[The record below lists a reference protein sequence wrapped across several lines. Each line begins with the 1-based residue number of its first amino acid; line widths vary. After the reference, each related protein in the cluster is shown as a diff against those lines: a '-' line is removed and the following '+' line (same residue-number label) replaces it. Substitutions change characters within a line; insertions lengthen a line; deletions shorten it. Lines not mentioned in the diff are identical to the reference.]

1 MRLVLGIF
9 CVIASVS
16 FGQTTG
22 APNGSGLGQ
31 AALGD
36 ELPKDAVG
44 RLGTP
49 SYGHASGAH
58 AVVFSPD
65 SRYLVTGGKAGE
77 RGGPTIHVREAAS
90 GKLVCALS
98 SSGSE
103 VRCLAF
109 SRDGSALAAGGNDD
123 RIWIWD
129 VTTWSVRQRLGGQLR
144 PTIQVAFA
152 PDNKTLASCH
162 WGREDPNDDHPVLLW
177 DWTSGQKLGEL
188 NSRSGAVQSV
198 SFSPDGKTLALGGWD
213 ATVRI
218 LDVLGRKEVRCT
230 ADKADPIQ
238 TVAFSPDGRTLASL
252 SRDASVRIWA
262 PADGQL
268 LLKFDGSFG
277 RNLGFPVQADALA
290 YSPNGAVLAITLSR
304 VNGNRSPIVLADG
317 STGLFIRELVGHHSW
332 IEDIVFS
339 PDGAALA
346 SAGDDGTVRLWNVA
360 TGLEKRPASGHAGW
374 VESVAFSPDG
384 KRLATGGAD
393 HVICIWEKATRRE
406 LFRCEGHRSE
416 VRTVAFSPDGAT
428 FASGALDN
436 TVRLWDAVT
445 GRSLHLWKHADGI
458 DAVAFSPDG
467 STLAAADRAGTIM
480 AREVAT
486 GKELARL
493 TCRDESGQ
501 GASFNSI
508 AYAPKSGVL
517 VSADRGGMI
526 RFWSLN
532 GPKPFRVIRQEGVQ
546 SVCFSPGGLL
556 AAAGLGGLGPVWQ

>member
-1 MRLVLGIF
+1 
-9 CVIASVS
+9 
-16 FGQTTG
+16 
-22 APNGSGLGQ
+22 
-31 AALGD
+31 
-36 ELPKDAVG
+36 
-44 RLGTP
+44 
-49 SYGHASGAH
+49 
-58 AVVFSPD
+58 
-65 SRYLVTGGKAGE
+65 
-77 RGGPTIHVREAAS
+77 
-90 GKLVCALS
+90 
-98 SSGSE
+98 
-103 VRCLAF
+103 
-109 SRDGSALAAGGNDD
+109 
-123 RIWIWD
+123 
-129 VTTWSVRQRLGGQLR
+129 
-144 PTIQVAFA
+144 
-152 PDNKTLASCH
+152 
-162 WGREDPNDDHPVLLW
+162 
-177 DWTSGQKLGEL
+177 
-188 NSRSGAVQSV
+188 
-198 SFSPDGKTLALGGWD
+198 
-213 ATVRI
+213 

-556 AAAGLGGLGPVWQ
+556 AAAGLGGLVRLYDPATGNEVRRFRGTQLSTDYTVVAFARNGKWLATGGSDGKVRLWNVKSGLEVRTFSHKAEVTSVAFSPDGSLLASGSEDCVTLLWACP